1 MTSGAIAGRH
11 KDTLDTPALLVDL
24 DRLERNIERMQSIV
38 AGAGVALR
46 PHVKTHKCP
55 EIARLQAAAGA
66 RGVCCAK
73 LGEAETMAAAGID
86 DLLVTTPIAG
96 SAKLQRAVEIARR
109 AKLSVVADDAEAI
122 RALSQAAG
130 AGGVSMS
137 VVVEVNV
144 GQDRC
149 GVPPGVEAAR
159 LAQLVEK
166 SPGLR
171 FAGLQGYHGRLQGI
185 ASYEARRAEVRAALE
200 RLMVSVEQ
208 LRHHAIACSVLTGGG
223 TGSAALDVELRGL
236 TELQPGSYVYMDS
249 SYGKLAWDMQGAP
262 IPFEQSLSVLSS
274 VVSRPVKERAVLDAG
289 WKSLS
294 CDSGMPV
301 VRGLAGTTF
310 EFAGDEHG
318 TLRGIDAMN
327 LRPGDRVELIP
338 SHCDTTVNL
347 YDRVLVCRGD
357 VVVDAWT
364 ITGRGRSQ

>member
-1 MTSGAIAGRH
+1 MNG
-11 KDTLDTPALLVDL
+11 KDALDTPALLVDL
-24 DRLERNIERMQSIV
+24 DRLERNIERMKSLV
-38 AGAGVALR
+38 AGTGVALR

-55 EIARLQAAAGA
+55 QVARMQIAAGA

-73 LGEAETMAAAGID
+73 LAEAHAMAAGGIQ

-96 SAKLQRAVEIARR
+96 EVKLRRLVELARQAR
-109 AKLSVVADDAEAI
+109 LSVVADDEQAI
-122 RALSQAAG
+122 RALSQAAH
-130 AGGVSMS
+130 AAGVSVA

-149 GVPPGVEAAR
+149 GVPPGPQAAR
-159 LAQLVEK
+159 LAQLIAK

-185 ASYEARRAEVRAALE
+185 PAFELRQVEVRTALE
-200 RLMVSVEQ
+200 RLMQSVEH
-208 LRHHAIACSVLTGGG
+208 LRRLGIACDVLTGGG
-223 TGSAALDVELRGL
+223 TGSVALDLELGAL

-249 SYGKLAWDMQGAP
+249 SYGKLAWDASGTP
-262 IPFEQSLSVLSS
+262 IPFEQSLSILSS
-274 VVSRPVKERAVLDAG
+274 VVSRPLKERAVLDVG
-289 WKSLS
+289 WKSAS
-294 CDSGMPV
+294 SDSGPPA
-301 VRGLAGTTF
+301 VRGLAGASF

-347 YDRVLVCRGD
+347 YDRIVACRGEEI
-357 VVVDAWT
+357 VEIWPIAA
-364 ITGRGRSQ
+364 RGLSQ